1 MRSNVLTDFSTPAI
15 TDLTRPV
22 SALDAAT
29 KPFVSCPLRIL
40 SLSPPCRLVAFCGIR
55 FVLFEYSSSC
65 SLSLSEEEEDEDVE
79 EELSDELSCP
89 FEGFF
94 FFFLSFL
101 ESRRFSFSFLLCL
114 TFFFSLSFSLLFD
127 FFFFDFFFTPFDEDF
142 DVFFFFF
149 FFVIVFDNKLPCIL
163 SSMLIIES
171 TKLLIKLAPS
181 SRPLNFKLMFK
192 LPSPSMALSICASR
206 LRRAIR
212 LIRNSSLVRMLPLL
226 PLLALSSK
234 FEYPPRDDPP
244 VPSSSSTKLRS

>member
-1 MRSNVLTDFSTPAI
+1 M
-15 TDLTRPV
+15 
-22 SALDAAT
+22 
-29 KPFVSCPLRIL
+29 
-40 SLSPPCRLVAFCGIR
+40 R
-55 FVLFEYSSSC
+55 FVLLEYSSSC

-79 EELSDELSCP
+79 EELSDELSYP
-89 FEGFF
+89 FEDF

-101 ESRRFSFSFLLCL
+101 ESRRFSFSFRLCL

-127 FFFFDFFFTPFDEDF
+127 FFFFDFFFTSFDEDF

-149 FFVIVFDNKLPCIL
+149 FFFIIIFDNKLPCIL
-163 SSMLIIES
+163 SSMLTIES

-181 SRPLNFKLMFK
+181 FRPLNFKLMFK